1 MKVLERPL
9 RSPDTSAPG
18 AHEAIIP
25 EARRRAR
32 WRKAAWALA
41 VATATGT
48 VVTVAI
54 VARDGPA
61 VRSRSRAPLRTGAA
75 SGIVRVPSVVVAWGD
90 YSGVLHLGDLATRR
104 QVRIADLPARQSPA
118 AGPLVEDRGR
128 LLWADGN
135 GQVRSLDIATG
146 KATVV
151 TRGFAVMVSPDGA
164 RLYVDQGSTDFLE
177 LDARTLHVIRRVAL
191 PAGWTAD
198 PYLARPV
205 AGGLLLAHSRPST
218 HSGTPLLLGVWRP
231 GSKVRAL
238 GASDDL
244 ALDVYSP
251 PKGRDSLVAWIPQCT
266 KHHRTPGLGCPL
278 AITDTATGRTLRVRS
293 PSRYGF
299 TAGAFSPEGTELA
312 TFVNSDNPID
322 PYGQPRSELAL
333 VDTATGALRLEPKVN
348 MVTTEDAA
356 WARWLPG
363 RQLLTGA
370 IAATYLVDAR
380 SLVTRP
386 FYFDGADTRLNS
398 IMNSPDLNFSTLVI
412 PTNALSA
419 NERKRLGINSAS
431 ARSR

>member
-1 MKVLERPL
+1 M
-9 RSPDTSAPG
+9 
-18 AHEAIIP
+18 
-25 EARRRAR
+25 
-32 WRKAAWALA
+32 
-41 VATATGT
+41 
-48 VVTVAI
+48 
-54 VARDGPA
+54 
-61 VRSRSRAPLRTGAA
+61 
-75 SGIVRVPSVVVAWGD
+75 
-90 YSGVLHLGDLATRR
+90 
-104 QVRIADLPARQSPA
+104 
-118 AGPLVEDRGR
+118 
-128 LLWADGN
+128 
-135 GQVRSLDIATG
+135 RSLDIATG

-151 TRGFAVMVSPDGA
+151 TRGFAVMVNPDGA

-251 PKGRDSLVAWIPQCT
+251 PKGRDSLVAWTPHCT

-356 WARWLPG
+356 WARWLPAG
-363 RQLLTGA
+363 RRLLTGA

-380 SLVTRP
+380 SLAHRP